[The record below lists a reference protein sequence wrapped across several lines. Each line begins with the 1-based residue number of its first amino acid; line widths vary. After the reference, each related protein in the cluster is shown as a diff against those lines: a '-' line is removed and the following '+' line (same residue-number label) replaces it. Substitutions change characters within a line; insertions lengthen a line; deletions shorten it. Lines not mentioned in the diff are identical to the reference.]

1 MTVITYTKN
10 ELIHKLSKSLNWS
23 FSSLS
28 SFKEEEL
35 HRIHTNLLDGNVIKK
50 VKVSVGLNYAMKFK
64 MPKQIIEE
72 LGLTYGD
79 WFHVRVNVDNNEI
92 VLIKSKRGHLK
103 LGKQGII
110 NFPLIISAKQLL
122 KPKDDAMLI
131 LDGERIIL
139 KSFVHMQ

>member
-1 MTVITYTKN
+1 M
-10 ELIHKLSKSLNWS
+10 
-23 FSSLS
+23 
-28 SFKEEEL
+28 
-35 HRIHTNLLDGNVIKK
+35 IKK